1 MPTPLELKLIHM
13 AYRQAGLDEEQ
24 YRMVLRSVAGVESAK
39 ALSQT
44 DLENVMAVFEDSGF
58 RHAGKPEDYWRMKV
72 ALRGS
77 YCGARLVVK
86 IETLAADQKYD
97 LAGLCRRVS
106 KDRVSRVDKLSPREG
121 LAMIEMLKAI
131 GAREAIGA
139 GAQTSCAGVETNRTG
154 GAGQPASP
162 ACASG
167 AAIRM
172 GGIQAAEAAGGGPVA
187 CVEAGTASETFR
199 ETTAL

>member
-1 MPTPLELKLIHM
+1 MPTLLELRMIHV

-24 YRMVLRSVAGVESAK
+24 YRMVLRSVANVESAK

-44 DLENVMAVFEDSGF
+44 DLENVMAVLEDSGF
-58 RHAGKPEDYWRMKV
+58 RHTGKPEDYWRMKV

-77 YCGARLVVK
+77 YCGERMTRK
-86 IETLAADQKYD
+86 IETLAARQQYD

-106 KDRVSRVDKLSPREG
+106 KERVSSVGKLSPREG

-139 GAQTSCAGVETNRTG
+139 GAQTSRAGVETNRTG

-162 ACASG
+162 ACAW

-172 GGIQAAEAAGGGPVA
+172 GGIQAAGAAGGGPVA
-187 CVEAGTASETFR
+187 CVEAGTASETFQD
-199 ETTAL
+199 TTAL